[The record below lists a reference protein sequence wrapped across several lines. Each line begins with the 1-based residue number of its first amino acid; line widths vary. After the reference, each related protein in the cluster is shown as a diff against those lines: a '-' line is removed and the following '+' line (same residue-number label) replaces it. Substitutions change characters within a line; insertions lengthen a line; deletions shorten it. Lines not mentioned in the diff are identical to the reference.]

1 MVDIELKSAE
11 QAISIC
17 DEILNY
23 NTQNAEMIS
32 SLEKTLSDINKNW
45 ESTGQDKESY
55 VLELKKQIKNLTII
69 HDETNKLA
77 NTIATYAEN
86 IKATS
91 EKRVNG

>member
-1 MVDIELKSAE
+1 MVDIEIKSTE

-17 DEILNY
+17 NEILTY
-23 NTQNAEMIS
+23 NKQNAEMIS

-55 VLELKKQIKNLTII
+55 VLELKKQIKNLNII
-69 HDETNKLA
+69 HDETDRLGRA
-77 NTIATYAEN
+77 IISYAEN
-86 IKATS
+86 VKATS